1 MQAISRLQSLRRL
14 NVAHNSLPD
23 KAFKYVGRL
32 RRLTTLNACSNE
44 VTQLPPSMAS
54 AMTALRA
61 LNLGGNPLHP
71 ALASALAAGRLFDF
85 LDAVPVAAAAPAGR
99 LFVELERLVDVLGAD
114 SNAADTVATRSHR
127 ADSNAADTRATRSR
141 RADRQLDHGNSVQ
154 ATPDAADGGGRVALV
169 DDAKARAVAAHFA
182 DGFGLYRRLPA
193 ELRLHVAALVYAD
206 DPRALRLHGAV
217 DYYEHPDLL
226 VRNEVAYRVV
236 AVAVAERT
244 LGPLPVEPPGS
255 RRSGDPFG
263 VWQTWSL
270 GSGSG
275 GSGGGDNGDG
285 SGRRRRRRVRRLLRA
300 VRACLRLATVQGLI
314 WPQTSA
320 RARAR
325 LADRIKVAASSG
337 GEYEVRLARERPSNG
352 L

>member
-1 MQAISRLQSLRRL
+1 M
-14 NVAHNSLPD
+14 
-23 KAFKYVGRL
+23 G
-32 RRLTTLNACSNE
+32 
-44 VTQLPPSMAS
+44 SMAS

-114 SNAADTVATRSHR
+114 SNAADTIATRSHR
-127 ADSNAADTRATRSR
+127 AD
-141 RADRQLDHGNSVQ
+141 RQLNHGNSVQ

-217 DYYEHPDLL
+217 DYYEHP
-226 VRNEVAYRVV
+226 
-236 AVAVAERT
+236 
-244 LGPLPVEPPGS
+244 
-255 RRSGDPFG
+255 
-263 VWQTWSL
+263 
-270 GSGSG
+270 
-275 GSGGGDNGDG
+275 
-285 SGRRRRRRVRRLLRA
+285 
-300 VRACLRLATVQGLI
+300 
-314 WPQTSA
+314 
-320 RARAR
+320 
-325 LADRIKVAASSG
+325 
-337 GEYEVRLARERPSNG
+337 
-352 L
+352 